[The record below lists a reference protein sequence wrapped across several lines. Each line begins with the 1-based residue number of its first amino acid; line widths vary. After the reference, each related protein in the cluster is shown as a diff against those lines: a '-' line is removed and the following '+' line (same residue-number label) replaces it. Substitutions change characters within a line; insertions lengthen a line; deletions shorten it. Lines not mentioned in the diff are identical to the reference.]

1 MNIEEYAQS
10 LRSKEWQDKREA
22 ILKRDDYTCQKCG
35 RRGFSYRSFKISG
48 YSELDDLMKECS
60 VDGQSIS
67 TFLKSVEWKD
77 KTYIPMK
84 DFETKYVK
92 GKRWIV
98 SFKDDSNERPFSF
111 AADDYPIHPSYIKYE
126 KQDLKV
132 WHNHFNGNYGV
143 RFYAFKLFG
152 YYGHSNY
159 VLLSKDNGDIS
170 IYINGIFFCFKQSK
184 LGIFRYIAFNFATLH
199 VHHKLYIENR
209 EPWQYK
215 DENLIT
221 LCSDCHAE
229 IHKTETTPLLSE
241 TGRVIY
247 SDLPICDRCDGRG
260 ELPQYKY
267 YMNGI
272 CFKCHGT
279 GVLLLTD
286 NKQ

>member
-1 MNIEEYAQS
+1 MNAEKYAE
-10 LRSKEWQDKREA
+10 LLERNEWKEKRES

-48 YSELDDLMKECS
+48 YSELDELMKECS

-77 KTYIPMK
+77 TTYIPMK

-126 KQDLKV
+126 KQELNVWINDLHRDYSV
-132 WHNHFNGNYGV
+132 D
-143 RFYAFKLFG
+143 FYAFKLSG
-152 YYGHSNY
+152 YYGKTKYININ
-159 VLLSKDNGDIS
+159 KKTGDIT
-170 IYINGIFFCFKQSK
+170 IYINGNCFCFRSGY
-184 LGIFRYIAFNFATLH
+184 LGMFHYIGIDFATLH

-241 TGRVIY
+241 TGHVIY

-272 CFKCHGT
+272 CFKCHGS
-279 GVLLLTD
+279 GVLFLTD
-286 NKQ
+286 NIQ

>member
-1 MNIEEYAQS
+1 MNLEEYADLLKQ
-10 LRSKEWQDKREA
+10 KEWKDKRES

-35 RRGFSYRSFKISG
+35 RRGFSFRSFKISG
-48 YSELDDLMKECS
+48 YSELDELMKECS
-60 VDGQSIS
+60 IDGQSIS
-67 TFLKSVEWKD
+67 VFLKSIEWKD

-92 GKRWIV
+92 GKKWYV
-98 SFKDDSNERPFSF
+98 SFKDNSNKEPFSF

-126 KQDLKV
+126 ERNLKV
-132 WHNHFNGNYGV
+132 WHSGNGMNLSV
-143 RFYAFKLFG
+143 DFFAFKLHGYFG
-152 YYGHSNY
+152 NTNY
-159 VLLSKDNGDIS
+159 VKIRNEEGDIS
-170 IYINGIFFCFKQSK
+170 IYINGIFFCFRQIKY
-184 LGIFRYIAFNFATLH
+184 GIFRFMAFDFATLH

-209 EPWQYK
+209 APWQYK

-229 IHKTETTPLLSE
+229 VHNSETTPLLSE

-272 CFKCHGT
+272 CFKCHGA
-279 GVLLLTD
+279 GVI
-286 NKQ
+286 KP

>member
-10 LRSKEWQDKREA
+10 LRSKEWQEKRET
-22 ILKRDDYTCQKCG
+22 ILKRDDYTCQTCG

-48 YSELDDLMKECS
+48 YSELDELMKECS

-126 KQDLKV
+126 KQELNVWINDLHRDYTV
-132 WHNHFNGNYGV
+132 D
-143 RFYAFKLFG
+143 FYAFKLSG
-152 YYGHSNY
+152 YYGKTKYININ
-159 VLLSKDNGDIS
+159 KKTGDIT
-170 IYINGIFFCFKQSK
+170 IYINGNCFCFRSGY
-184 LGIFRYIAFNFATLH
+184 LGMFHYIGIDFATLH

-229 IHKTETTPLLSE
+229 IHKIETTPLLSE

-272 CFKCHGT
+272 CFKGHGT

>member
-1 MNIEEYAQS
+1 MNIEEYAE
-10 LRSKEWQDKREA
+10 LLERKEWKDKRES

-48 YSELDDLMKECS
+48 YSELDELMKECS

-84 DFETKYVK
+84 DLETKYVK

-126 KQDLKV
+126 KQELNVWINDLHRDYTV
-132 WHNHFNGNYGV
+132 D
-143 RFYAFKLFG
+143 FYAFKLSG
-152 YYGHSNY
+152 YYGKTKY
-159 VLLSKDNGDIS
+159 VNINKKTGDIT
-170 IYINGIFFCFKQSK
+170 IYINGNCFCFRSGYFGMFHYI
-184 LGIFRYIAFNFATLH
+184 GIDFATLH

-241 TGRVIY
+241 TGNVIY

-272 CFKCHGT
+272 CFKCHGA
-279 GVLLLTD
+279 GVIFKD
-286 NKQ
+286 

>member
-1 MNIEEYAQS
+1 MNLEEYAE
-10 LRSKEWQDKREA
+10 LLERKEWKDKRES
-22 ILKRDDYTCQKCG
+22 ILKRDDYTCQMCG
-35 RRGFSYRSFKISG
+35 RRGFSFRSFKISG
-48 YSELDDLMKECS
+48 YSELDELMKECS
-60 VDGQSIS
+60 IDGQSIS
-67 TFLKSVEWKD
+67 VFLKSIEWKD

-92 GKRWIV
+92 GKKWYV
-98 SFKDDSNERPFSF
+98 SFKDNSNKEPFSF

-132 WHNHFNGNYGV
+132 WLNHFNRSYSV
-143 RFYAFKLFG
+143 TFYAFKLSG
-152 YYGHSNY
+152 YYGRTNY
-159 VLLSKDNGDIS
+159 MNINEEAGDVS
-170 IYINGIFFCFKQSK
+170 IYINGYCFCFRSGY
-184 LGIFRYIAFNFATLH
+184 LGMFHYIGINFATLH

-209 EPWQYK
+209 APWQYK

-229 IHKTETTPLLSE
+229 VHNSETTPLLSE

-272 CFKCHGT
+272 CFKCHGA
-279 GVLLLTD
+279 GVI
-286 NKQ
+286 KP

>member
-1 MNIEEYAQS
+1 MNIEEYAE
-10 LRSKEWQDKREA
+10 LLERKEWKDKRES

-48 YSELDDLMKECS
+48 YSELDELMKECS

-126 KQDLKV
+126 KQELNVWINDLHRDYTV
-132 WHNHFNGNYGV
+132 D
-143 RFYAFKLFG
+143 FYAFKLSG
-152 YYGHSNY
+152 YYGKTKY
-159 VLLSKDNGDIS
+159 VNINKKTGDIT
-170 IYINGIFFCFKQSK
+170 IYINGNCFCFRSGY
-184 LGIFRYIAFNFATLH
+184 LGMFHYIGIDFATLH

-247 SDLPICDRCDGRG
+247 SDLPICDRCGGRG

-272 CFKCHGT
+272 CFKCHGA
-279 GVLLLTD
+279 GVIFEDEFL
-286 NKQ
+286 

>member
-48 YSELDDLMKECS
+48 YSELDELMKECS

-98 SFKDDSNERPFSF
+98 SFKDDSNEPSFSF

-126 KQDLKV
+126 KQELNVWINDLRRDYTV
-132 WHNHFNGNYGV
+132 D
-143 RFYAFKLFG
+143 FYAFKLSG
-152 YYGHSNY
+152 YYGKTKYINII
-159 VLLSKDNGDIS
+159 KQTGDIT
-170 IYINGIFFCFKQSK
+170 IYINGNCFCFRSGY
-184 LGIFRYIAFNFATLH
+184 LGMFHYIGINFATLH

-229 IHKTETTPLLSE
+229 IHKIETTPLLSE
-241 TGRVIY
+241 TGSVIY

-272 CFKCHGT
+272 CFKCHGS
-279 GVLLLTD
+279 GVLFLTD
-286 NKQ
+286 NIQ

>member
-48 YSELDDLMKECS
+48 YSELDELMKECS

-98 SFKDDSNERPFSF
+98 SFKDDSNEPSFSF
-111 AADDYPIHPSYIKYE
+111 ATDDYPIHPSYIKYE
-126 KQDLKV
+126 KQELNVWINDLRRDYTV
-132 WHNHFNGNYGV
+132 D
-143 RFYAFKLFG
+143 FYAFKLSG
-152 YYGHSNY
+152 YYGKTKYINII
-159 VLLSKDNGDIS
+159 KQTGDIT
-170 IYINGIFFCFKQSK
+170 IYINGNCFCFRSGY
-184 LGIFRYIAFNFATLH
+184 LGMFHYIGINFATLH

-229 IHKTETTPLLSE
+229 IHKIETTPLLSE
-241 TGRVIY
+241 TGSVIY

-272 CFKCHGT
+272 CFKCHGA
-279 GVLLLTD
+279 GVVFKDDL
-286 NKQ
+286 